1 MRLITAWVQFSS
13 TKFGRL
19 PPPQPISCRSSGIS
33 AFVPS
38 AQIRQ
43 EWKHTRR
50 PTFCLLLKKYS
61 SLKLGC
67 VNMHIN
73 LTKLHL
79 KLVLPSPCRRR
90 KLFRELVRQNC
101 TLERG
106 GRKETKKLLIAV
118 QPTSSPE
125 VTKSNVTTSF
135 SSLLAK
141 RLSLK
146 RTSRVCMVSLT
157 SQISGTGHFGLW
169 PVKWPVIT
177 G

>member
-1 MRLITAWVQFSS
+1 M
-13 TKFGRL
+13 RL

-38 AQIRQ
+38 AQIPPESTPLRL
-43 EWKHTRR
+43 R
-50 PTFCLLLKKYS
+50 PTFC
-61 SLKLGC
+61 SLPTSTARNKLGC
-67 VNMHIN
+67 VNVQMC

-79 KLVLPSPCRRR
+79 KLVLPPSCR

-106 GRKETKKLLIAV
+106 GRKETKNLLIAV
-118 QPTSSPE
+118 QRTSSE

-146 RTSRVCMVSLT
+146 RTYARRL
-157 SQISGTGHFGLW
+157 
-169 PVKWPVIT
+169 
-177 G
+177 